1 MIRPG
6 RVQQSV
12 IASVADNSRVAA
24 AHQRVVVVGRGGGGD
39 RGLQGRGR
47 GRPTGRVEGSRLVGN
62 VRFVN
67 IDVVLS
73 HVQVQSVHVVQLS
86 STSSWRKG
94 WRWRTQPAIN
104 SVQIAVGRQTN
115 RRPMDFATGV
125 KETRFRQPEKIQSSI
140 INVLDNYIV
149 N

>member
-12 IASVADNSRVAA
+12 IASVADDSRVAA

-67 IDVVLS
+67 IDIVFS
-73 HVQVQSVHVVQLS
+73 HVQVQSVHVVQLPY
-86 STSSWRKG
+86 TPAHTRGRG
-94 WRWRTQPAIN
+94 WRRRTQPAIN

-115 RRPMDFATGV
+115 RRPMNFATGI
-125 KETRFRQPEKIQSSI
+125 KETRFRQPEK
-140 INVLDNYIV
+140 NTGYN
-149 N
+149 NRT